1 MYKPELAE
9 TEQNLHF
16 EEIEGAGIFEIST
29 SEATACEM
37 AAMYQPFLH
46 EMPSSDMIS
55 ELGGDNNISVREE
68 RCKGSEGRSS
78 SIFETINVPNVT
90 KQSQES

>member
-1 MYKPELAE
+1 
-9 TEQNLHF
+9 
-16 EEIEGAGIFEIST
+16 
-29 SEATACEM
+29 M